1 MESGENL
8 IYNDSAV
15 SFHQPFLI
23 DSMYIISKLINFVY
37 TFQK

>member
-15 SFHQPFLI
+15 SFQPFLI